1 MDPSSTSSIT
11 EFAIVVAGFTGLV
24 FAIGSKGGTANSVVK
39 FRILTMLFYAFTAA
53 FGSLA
58 PTIAES
64 FEVAAIWE
72 FSAKMLIILLVAN
85 MIATSVSQR
94 VLLTS
99 SERTQLKQWMR
110 ILVYVGNS
118 AFALLLAVTLSGGL
132 ALPITG
138 VFFGALFW
146 QLVLSSTLFM
156 RLVMQG

>member
-1 MDPSSTSSIT
+1 
-11 EFAIVVAGFTGLV
+11 
-24 FAIGSKGGTANSVVK
+24 
-39 FRILTMLFYAFTAA
+39 MLFYAFTAA
-53 FGSLA
+53 FGSLI
-58 PTIAES
+58 PMIAAS
-64 FEVAAIWE
+64 FEVDATWE

-94 VLLTS
+94 VLLTPV
-99 SERTQLKQWMR
+99 ERTQLRQWMR

-138 VFFGALFW
+138 AFFGALFW
-146 QLVLSSTLFM
+146 QLVLSSILFM